1 MKWIKHA
8 IPLIKTPFEEHITN
22 IYAQVETCQ
31 LKYIKFHHDFY
42 QGIVDDANHVNYY
55 SNTLG

>member
-1 MKWIKHA
+1 MKWTKNA
-8 IPLIKTPFEEHITN
+8 IPLIKAPFEEHITN

-31 LKYIKFHHDFY
+31 LNYIKLHHDFY
-42 QGIVDDANHVNYY
+42 QGIADVANQVNNY